1 MNKILIMI
9 MLFVF
14 DATGAYAAS
23 DSHRKAAE
31 DVLNSSGLKA
41 SMNKV
46 IIQMVE
52 IQLNQ
57 KPNMQPYKHI
67 LLKFFKKHLGYEN
80 IKYDF
85 IDIYTEEFTEKEL
98 KDISVFYKTPTGKKT
113 ISKMPALMQKGAQVG
128 ISKVKLH
135 IGELKKMIEDEVKK
149 NSPKQK
155 ETNVVK

>member
-1 MNKILIMI
+1 MKKLLII
-9 MLFVF
+9 MALFSF
-14 DATGAYAAS
+14 GITSAYAVS
-23 DSHRKAAE
+23 DSHRQAAE
-31 DVLNSSGLKA
+31 DVLNSSGLKS

-46 IIQMVE
+46 IFQMVE
-52 IQLNQ
+52 IQLKQ
-57 KPNMQPYKHI
+57 KPNMQPYKEI

-98 KDISVFYKTPTGKKT
+98 KDISAFYKTPTGRKT

-128 ISKVKLH
+128 MSKVKLN

-149 NSPKQK
+149 NSSKPS
-155 ETNVVK
+155 ETKVVK